1 MKAFYLFF
9 TALVLVVFTACG
21 GGSSSGNDTQ
31 SQTSSQTASNSSIA
45 SAGSAPAKTVKSLAA
60 ASTFLSQSTTTGILN
75 SLSSLQTIAS
85 PSAQLR
91 AIPLNTCTS
100 GSASLDYSAT
110 SIIIIFN
117 QCVTSGSTM
126 NGTMS
131 VADAMTSTPSYTFTN
146 FTIVTPENTVF
157 LNATITASTTLSGS
171 TIESYDVT
179 MTGEM
184 TATEGSRVN
193 RIIFTSYHANSQ
205 GNTTRVDGTIEIDN
219 TPEVCNSN
227 GIYVV
232 STVTPITYDN
242 SGNITGGA
250 INISGD
256 VYTFH
261 NDGTVSVNGETYSL
275 DELES
280 TCIG

>member
-9 TALVLVVFTACG
+9 TTLVLVIFTACG

-60 ASTFLSQSTTTGILN
+60 ASTFLNQSTTTGILN

-91 AIPLNTCTS
+91 VIPLNTCTS

-117 QCVTSGSTM
+117 QCVTSDSTM

-184 TATEGSRVN
+184 TVTEGSSVN
-193 RIIFTSYHANSQ
+193 RIIFTSYHANSH
-205 GNTTRVDGTIEIDN
+205 GNTTRIDGTIEIDN

-227 GIYVV
+227 GTYVV
-232 STVTPITYDN
+232 STITPITYDN
-242 SGNITGGA
+242 SNNITGGA
-250 INISGD
+250 ININGD

-261 NDGTVSVNGETYSL
+261 DDGTVSVNGETYRL